1 MPTKSTQTRS
11 AAIKPTQ
18 AKTTAAK
25 SAKAKPTA
33 KSPATIKPSE
43 PPKKHPFAEGLSFKK
58 LFFIFII
65 SSVFGTIY
73 EDLLI
78 YGQTYLETG
87 TGVWMTHRG
96 VIWGP
101 FNVIYGFGAAL
112 MCWVLL
118 RKKLETWQIFVFSAF
133 IGGAV
138 EYGLSFLQETF
149 TGTTSWDYSDYA
161 LNLAGRTTIPIMAFW
176 GLLGLVLVKIIYPIL
191 SSLIEKI
198 PLEIGERLFAVLLVF
213 MVFNMLISWTAIL
226 RQNLRHHG
234 VKPLTPIG
242 EFLDAQFNDD
252 YLKRYFPNMVRTDG
266 K

>member
-1 MPTKSTQTRS
+1 MSTKTSRKV
-11 AAIKPTQ
+11 AAP
-18 AKTTAAK
+18 AE
-25 SAKAKPTA
+25 P
-33 KSPATIKPSE
+33 SPAA
-43 PPKKHPFAEGLSFKK
+43 HHRFAEGLCFKK

-65 SSVFGTIY
+65 ASVFGTIY
-73 EDLLI
+73 EDFFI
-78 YGQTYLETG
+78 FGQTYLSTG

-118 RKKLETWQIFVFSAF
+118 RHKLETWQVFVFSAF

-149 TGTTSWDYSDYA
+149 TGTTSWDYSDQIMS
-161 LNLAGRTTIPIMAFW
+161 LGGRTTVPIMAFW
-176 GLLGLVLVKIIYPIL
+176 GLLGLILVKVIYPIL
-191 SSLIEKI
+191 SHLIEKI
-198 PLEIGERLFAVLLVF
+198 PLAVGERLFVVLLVF
-213 MVFNMLISWTAIL
+213 MVFNMLISWTAII

-234 VKPLTPIG
+234 VKAFTPIG
-242 EFLDAQFNDD
+242 EFLDAEFTDD

-266 K
+266 N